1 MATNLHHD
9 RPIGPE
15 PCPHG
20 SLAEHR
26 AGSDAVCLDG
36 VSFSYP
42 STRGSAD
49 RSLALRD
56 VTLHVEQGC
65 SLGIIGP
72 NGAGKTTLLKIIL
85 GLLEGFRGTVRVLG
99 MTPREACRRG
109 GLIGYVPQRHDA
121 EWRFPLTVRQV
132 VRMGLIGKTGPLQW
146 YSRADRQ
153 HVELLMEQ
161 LGIAPLADRPI
172 GDLSG
177 GQQQRCFIARALAAK
192 PKILIL
198 DEPLVGVDEAGQQQ
212 FAELSR
218 RLHNGLNPAAKG
230 PRAATGDGGS
240 SSTDSKLTLVIVSHD
255 IRAIAASCSRVACLN
270 QMIHYH
276 DSPAGLTEDVLRE
289 VFQHEISSVLRA
301 PKTPP
306 HDSLPS
312 MHDLQD
318 SLPKPPADQ
327 TAKENIVGRK

>member
-1 MATNLHHD
+1 MATHD
-9 RPIGPE
+9 CSAGPE

-26 AGSDAVCLDG
+26 AGSDAICLDR
-36 VSFSYP
+36 VSFGYP
-42 STRGSAD
+42 AVRGTPD
-49 RSLALRD
+49 RPLALRD

-85 GLLEGFRGTVRVLG
+85 GLLDGFRGNVKVLG
-99 MTPREACRRG
+99 MSPQAACRQG
-109 GLIGYVPQRHDA
+109 GIVGYVPQRHDA

-132 VRMGLIGKTGPLQW
+132 VRMGLIGKTGLLRW

-153 HVELLMEQ
+153 YVEQLMDQ
-161 LGIAPLADRPI
+161 LGIAALADQPI

-198 DEPLVGVDEAGQQQ
+198 DEPLVGVDEAGQRQ
-212 FAELSR
+212 FAELSH
-218 RLHNGLNPAAKG
+218 RLHHGLLDSGLLDSGLLDSGLLDSGLLDSGLLDGATNGSASVSP
-230 PRAATGDGGS
+230 
-240 SSTDSKLTLVIVSHD
+240 LTLVIVSHD

-270 QMIHYH
+270 QTIHYH
-276 DSPAGLTEDVLRE
+276 DSPAGLTEEVLRE
-289 VFQHEISSVLRA
+289 VFQHEISSVLR
-301 PKTPP
+301 
-306 HDSLPS
+306 
-312 MHDLQD
+312 
-318 SLPKPPADQ
+318 PA
-327 TAKENIVGRK
+327 ARSSSSAV